1 MKYLAIII
9 ILIFTSCYNDVK
21 NVHIHGTIKD
31 SLSNKPIEN
40 AKVSIVCWNYGKTPD
55 GSYNGKDSLIVTTD
69 KEGHYKSNFEK
80 GTFVE
85 IKVDNIGYKTG
96 FKSDEIT
103 DNEVV
108 IDLDLVPL
116 QR

>member
-21 NVHIHGTIKD
+21 NVQIHGTIKD

-55 GSYNGKDSLIVTTD
+55 GSYTGRDSIIVTTSKD
-69 KEGHYKSNFEK
+69 GLYKCNFQK
-80 GTFVE
+80 GAFVE
-85 IKVDNIGYKTG
+85 VKAYSDGYQTG
-96 FKSDEIT
+96 FKSDDITNEEII
-103 DNEVV
+103 
-108 IDLDLVPL
+108 IDLDLKPMK
-116 QR
+116 